1 MAPVVDEMD
10 FNLLSQINEH
20 SKMLLQYRQNWMNYQ
35 KLRKLKI
42 KRSNKK
48 KMDEILEKKDVQQ
61 VVRQEILKKDN
72 NNTLN

>member
-10 FNLLSQINEH
+10 YNLLSQINEH

-35 KLRKLKI
+35 KVRKLKI

>member
-10 FNLLSQINEH
+10 YNLLSQINEH
-20 SKMLLQYRQNWMNYQ
+20 SKMLLQYRQNRMNYQ
-35 KLRKLKI
+35 KVRKLKI

-72 NNTLN
+72 NNTSN

>member
-35 KLRKLKI
+35 KVRKLKI

>member
-10 FNLLSQINEH
+10 YNLLSQINER

-35 KLRKLKI
+35 KVRKLKI